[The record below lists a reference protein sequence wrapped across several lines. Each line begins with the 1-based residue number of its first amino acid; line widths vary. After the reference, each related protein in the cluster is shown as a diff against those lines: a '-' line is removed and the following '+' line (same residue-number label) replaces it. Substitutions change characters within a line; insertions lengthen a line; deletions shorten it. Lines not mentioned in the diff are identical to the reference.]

1 MATKNTKK
9 MRGDKIQI
17 GVWISK
23 DTYAKATEIAKT
35 KEFTFSD
42 ILRIAL
48 KEYNRPHSSLRN
60 REGKRV
66 WLTPL
71 QKRAELMEDYKK
83 NGFTDE
89 NDKEIKIRFL
99 KRAA

>member
-23 DTYAKATEIAKT
+23 DTNAKATEIAKK
-35 KEFTFSD
+35 KEFTFSY

-48 KEYNRPHSSLRN
+48 KEYIANH
-60 REGKRV
+60 
-66 WLTPL
+66 
-71 QKRAELMEDYKK
+71 
-83 NGFTDE
+83 
-89 NDKEIKIRFL
+89 ND
-99 KRAA
+99 

>member
-9 MRGDKIQI
+9 MPAEKIQN

-23 DTYAKATEIAKT
+23 DTNAKATEIAKT

-48 KEYNRPHSSLRN
+48 KEYIANH
-60 REGKRV
+60 
-66 WLTPL
+66 
-71 QKRAELMEDYKK
+71 
-83 NGFTDE
+83 
-89 NDKEIKIRFL
+89 ND
-99 KRAA
+99 

>member
-1 MATKNTKK
+1 MDLPVNGEPIFLLLASRFTLTGKPIFFIFKMRRYDMATKNTKK

-23 DTYAKATEIAKT
+23 DTYAKATEIAKK

-48 KEYNRPHSSLRN
+48 KEYIANH
-60 REGKRV
+60 
-66 WLTPL
+66 
-71 QKRAELMEDYKK
+71 
-83 NGFTDE
+83 
-89 NDKEIKIRFL
+89 ND
-99 KRAA
+99 

>member
-17 GVWISK
+17 GAWISK

-48 KEYNRPHSSLRN
+48 KEYIANH
-60 REGKRV
+60 
-66 WLTPL
+66 
-71 QKRAELMEDYKK
+71 
-83 NGFTDE
+83 
-89 NDKEIKIRFL
+89 ND
-99 KRAA
+99 

>member
-83 NGFTDE
+83 NGFKDE

>member
-1 MATKNTKK
+1 MDLPVNGEPIFLLLASRFTLTGKPIFFIFKTRRHDMATKNTKK

-23 DTYAKATEIAKT
+23 DTYAKATEIAKK

-48 KEYNRPHSSLRN
+48 KEYIANH
-60 REGKRV
+60 
-66 WLTPL
+66 
-71 QKRAELMEDYKK
+71 
-83 NGFTDE
+83 
-89 NDKEIKIRFL
+89 ND
-99 KRAA
+99 

>member
-23 DTYAKATEIAKT
+23 DTYAKATEIARK

-48 KEYNRPHSSLRN
+48 KEYIANH
-60 REGKRV
+60 
-66 WLTPL
+66 
-71 QKRAELMEDYKK
+71 
-83 NGFTDE
+83 
-89 NDKEIKIRFL
+89 ND
-99 KRAA
+99 

>member
-1 MATKNTKK
+1 MADWLN
-9 MRGDKIQI
+9 R
-17 GVWISK
+17 
-23 DTYAKATEIAKT
+23 YN
-35 KEFTFSD
+35 
-42 ILRIAL
+42 
-48 KEYNRPHSSLRN
+48 NRPHSTLRN

-83 NGFTDE
+83 NGFKDE

>member
-23 DTYAKATEIAKT
+23 
-35 KEFTFSD
+35 
-42 ILRIAL
+42 
-48 KEYNRPHSSLRN
+48 
-60 REGKRV
+60 
-66 WLTPL
+66 
-71 QKRAELMEDYKK
+71 
-83 NGFTDE
+83 
-89 NDKEIKIRFL
+89 EIKIRFL